1 MDEFLKESRNHGWP
15 SFRDQETNWDNVRDY
30 PMGKLLVLMEHIS
43 VTIYQMGR
51 VVDTVLTWYVSL
63 VDLQMGKNYD

>member
-1 MDEFLKESRNHGWP
+1 MDGQVLEIKKQIGIMFEY
-15 SFRDQETNWDNVRDY
+15 Y

-43 VTIYQMGR
+43 VTIYQMER
-51 VVDTVLTWYVSL
+51 VVDTVSTWYVSL